1 MTSYNIIISKMWRFR
16 NDDGI
21 LDQGGRKEKKGEKR
35 EKKGKNR
42 KASSRPQDGEHP
54 LWGWYEK

>member
-1 MTSYNIIISKMWRFR
+1 MMMEYSIRGAGKKKK
-16 NDDGI
+16 GK
-21 LDQGGRKEKKGEKR
+21 KEKKR
-35 EKKGKNR
+35 GKNR